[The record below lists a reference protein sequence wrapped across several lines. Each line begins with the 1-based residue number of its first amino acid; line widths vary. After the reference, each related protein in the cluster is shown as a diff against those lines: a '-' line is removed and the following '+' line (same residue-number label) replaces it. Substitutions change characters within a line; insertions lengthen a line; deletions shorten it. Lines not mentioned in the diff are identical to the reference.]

1 MSKRKGPSQTLPLAV
16 RMQMQKAARDDA
28 IREENT
34 ALCMALYYRAGGIAL
49 NRLFGFGEKKIL
61 DFQHELERIMAEVR
75 DEKVGVDL
83 EYAFTALDRGY
94 RQIVKS
100 IGEEKEAVNS

>member
-1 MSKRKGPSQTLPLAV
+1 MSKHKGPRQTLPLAM
-16 RMQMQKAARDDA
+16 RMQIQKAAREDE

-61 DFQHELERIMAEVR
+61 EFQHELERIMAEVR

-83 EYAFTALDRGY
+83 EYAFDTLDRGY
-94 RQIVKS
+94 RQIVKT
-100 IGEEKEAVNS
+100 EKQEG